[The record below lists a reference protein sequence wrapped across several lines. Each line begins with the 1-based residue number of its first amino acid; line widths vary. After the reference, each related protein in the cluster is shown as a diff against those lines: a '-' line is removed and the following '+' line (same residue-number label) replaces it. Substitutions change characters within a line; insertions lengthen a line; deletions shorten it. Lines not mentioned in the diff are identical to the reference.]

1 MRKGIIVAITVVI
14 CAVLAATYTFAN
26 PSAKAAKTEP
36 TTKEKEVKEVTTTE
50 KEKTTTAA
58 TTESKKAAIEE
69 PTSEES
75 ATDQEEDY
83 SEELTDQKK
92 NEPESDLEDNEEI
105 DDEETDQCDH
115 KWTEPSYAFDP
126 EKGYVITQDCKKC
139 HLVKDTSISEE
150 EYEEATKDHEPDEK
164 DCTYED
170 NDDAEV
176 VE

>member
-1 MRKGIIVAITVVI
+1 MKKGIIVAITVVI

-26 PSAKAAKTEP
+26 PSKAAKIGP

-50 KEKTTTAA
+50 KEKTTTEA

-69 PTSEES
+69 ETSEES
-75 ATDQEEDY
+75 ATDQEEDD
-83 SEELTDQKK
+83 SEEITDQKK

-105 DDEETDQCDH
+105 DDEETDRCDH
-115 KWTEPSYAFDP
+115 EWTEPSYAIDP

-150 EYEEATKDHEPDEK
+150 EYEEATKDQEPDEK

-170 NDDAEV
+170 DDDAEV